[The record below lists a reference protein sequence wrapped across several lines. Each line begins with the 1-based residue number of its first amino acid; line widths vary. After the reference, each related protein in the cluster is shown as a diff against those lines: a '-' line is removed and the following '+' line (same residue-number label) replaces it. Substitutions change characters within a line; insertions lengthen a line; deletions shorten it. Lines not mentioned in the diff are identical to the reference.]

1 MATHA
6 MIDIETLGT
15 LPESVIL
22 SVGGVKFDPFT
33 PNEPHDGKHW
43 KLDADSQTEKG
54 RFVDDKTLEWWAK
67 QDQAIQDVAFT
78 DEGRVPVDTFMKE
91 LNAWLTGC
99 EAIWCQG
106 PQFDMVIIEHLF
118 RDFDHHMNWFFWQVN
133 DCRTL
138 FKMMPVDPRKAIQQ
152 NLHDAQADAHW
163 QAVCVQQFYRDFNIL
178 PR

>member
-1 MATHA
+1 MSTHA

-33 PNEPHDGKHW
+33 SNEPHDGKHW

-78 DEGRVPVDTFMKE
+78 DEGRVPVDNFMKE
-91 LNAWLTGC
+91 LNAWLTGVERC
-99 EAIWCQG
+99 FLVALSIDHPLIKHCLPIMSCPEIAIHNSKVYG
-106 PQFDMVIIEHLF
+106 
-118 RDFDHHMNWFFWQVN
+118 
-133 DCRTL
+133 
-138 FKMMPVDPRKAIQQ
+138 K
-152 NLHDAQADAHW
+152 
-163 QAVCVQQFYRDFNIL
+163 
-178 PR
+178 

>member
-1 MATHA
+1 
-6 MIDIETLGT
+6 
-15 LPESVIL
+15 
-22 SVGGVKFDPFT
+22 
-33 PNEPHDGKHW
+33 
-43 KLDADSQTEKG
+43 
-54 RFVDDKTLEWWAK
+54 
-67 QDQAIQDVAFT
+67 
-78 DEGRVPVDTFMKE
+78 VPVDTFMKE

-118 RDFDHHMNWFFWQVN
+118 RDFNHHMNWFFWQVN

-163 QAVCVQQFYRDFNIL
+163 QAVCVQQFYRDFNVQ